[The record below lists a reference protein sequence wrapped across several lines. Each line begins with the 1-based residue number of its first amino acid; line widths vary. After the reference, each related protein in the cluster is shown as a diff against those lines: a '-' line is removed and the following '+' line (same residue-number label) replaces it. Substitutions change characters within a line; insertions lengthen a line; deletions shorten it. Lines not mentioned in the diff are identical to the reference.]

1 MNKLNK
7 TAISFIGAGPGDP
20 DLLTIKGMRNLSEAD
35 IIFYDALIDIDKFKK
50 INKKAKWSYVG
61 KRAGKVSIDQ
71 KIICRLLV
79 NYYRRGLNV
88 VRLKGGDPTIFGRLT
103 EEIDILSSNKIPY
116 EIVPGISAG
125 QSCAAELGVSLTERN
140 VSRSICFLTPSVSKN
155 SAVENEW
162 LKSVLNCQTSVLYM
176 AGKQIRVLG
185 NLLIK
190 KGMSPDMPVAIIEN
204 TSGES
209 KKVVTQL
216 AELSHHDKTRSGP
229 VCIIIGET
237 LKNYL
242 HDEELVER
250 IESRRRKKYEFT
262 NAA

>member
-1 MNKLNK
+1 MNKLNN
-7 TAISFIGAGPGDP
+7 TVISFIGAGPGDP
-20 DLLTIKGMRNLSEAD
+20 DLLTIKGLKNLSKAD
-35 IIFYDALIDIDKFKK
+35 IIFYDALIDIDEFKK

-103 EEIDILSSNKIPY
+103 EEIEILSSNKIPY
-116 EIVPGISAG
+116 EIVPGISSG

-155 SAVENEW
+155 SAVDNEW

-176 AGKQIRVLG
+176 AGNQIRVLR

-190 KGMSPDMPVAIIEN
+190 KGMRSDMPVAIIEN
-204 TSGES
+204 TSRES
-209 KKVVTQL
+209 KKVITKLV
-216 AELSHHDKTRSGP
+216 ELNHHDKKRSGP
-229 VCIIIGET
+229 VCIVIGKI
-237 LKNYL
+237 LRNYP
-242 HDEELVER
+242 HNEKLVER
-250 IESRRRKKYEFT
+250 VESRRRKKNEFT
-262 NAA
+262 YAA

>member
-20 DLLTIKGMRNLSEAD
+20 DLLTIKGMRNLSKAD
-35 IIFYDALIDIDKFKK
+35 VIFYDALIDIDKFKK

-71 KIICRLLV
+71 KIICRLIV

-155 SAVENEW
+155 SAVENKW

-176 AGKQIRVLG
+176 AGKQIHVLG

-190 KGMSPDMPVAIIEN
+190 KGMSPNMPVAIIEN
-204 TSGES
+204 TSRES
-209 KKVVTQL
+209 KKVLTQL
-216 AELSHHDKTRSGP
+216 AELNHHDKTRSGP

-250 IESRRRKKYEFT
+250 LESRRRKKDELT